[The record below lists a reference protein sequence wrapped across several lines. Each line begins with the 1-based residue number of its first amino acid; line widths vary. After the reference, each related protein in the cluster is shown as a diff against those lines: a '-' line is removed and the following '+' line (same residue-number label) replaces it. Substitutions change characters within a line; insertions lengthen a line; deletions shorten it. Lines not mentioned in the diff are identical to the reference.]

1 MIVNVTPHYSL
12 KNFET
17 PKHKDVNYIS
27 KLQVQN
33 KYSIFH
39 APKLSTHCTVIGK
52 EFTNEDLTIKY
63 SRLICQNK
71 I

>member
-12 KNFET
+12 KIFET

-33 KYSIFH
+33 KYMYFPCSKIEYTLYCH
-39 APKLSTHCTVIGK
+39 REGVYQWRPNNKVLKIDIPK
-52 EFTNEDLTIKY
+52 
-63 SRLICQNK
+63 
-71 I
+71 